1 MDFILFGAP
10 GTGKGTQAEFLQA
23 ELGLTHIATGDL
35 FREHLRNRTRLGLAA
50 QEYMNRGQLVPDE
63 VTIDMVRE
71 RMQRPDI
78 KEGVLFDGFPRTLP
92 QAEALTKLMS
102 ELGLNIDAVIH
113 LDVPTE
119 EIVTRLSGRFICK
132 ECQAPFHKVY
142 NPFQT
147 CPYNK
152 CHGEY
157 LYQRDDDKP
166 ETVRERLDVFYKQ
179 TRPLIEYYQS
189 AGLLHTVS
197 GLGEIDEVKQA
208 ILDVIKSLRQ
218 T

>member
-1 MDFILFGAP
+1 MNLILFGAP

-23 ELGLTHIATGDL
+23 KLGLTHIATGDL
-35 FREHLRNRTRLGLAA
+35 FRHHLKNCTRLGLAA

-71 RMQRPDI
+71 RMQQPDI
-78 KEGVLFDGFPRTLP
+78 KQGVLFDGFPRTLP
-92 QAEALTKLMS
+92 QAEALTKQMS
-102 ELGLNIDAVIH
+102 ELRLKIDGVIH

-119 EIVTRLSGRFICK
+119 EIVTRLSGRLICK
-132 ECQAPFHKVY
+132 ECQAPFHTVY
-142 NPFQT
+142 NPFKT
-147 CPYNK
+147 CPELK

-157 LYQRDDDKP
+157 LYQRDDDGP
-166 ETVRERLDVFYKQ
+166 ETVRERLEVFYKQ
-179 TRPLIEYYQS
+179 TRPLIEYYQK

-208 ILDVIKSLRQ
+208 ILDVISKI
-218 T
+218 

>member
-1 MDFILFGAP
+1 MNLILFGAP

-35 FREHLRNRTRLGLAA
+35 FRDHLKNCTRLGLAA

-78 KEGVLFDGFPRTLP
+78 KQGVLFDGFPCTLP

-102 ELGLNIDAVIH
+102 ELRLKIDGVIH

-119 EIVTRLSGRFICK
+119 EIVTRLSGRLICK

-157 LYQRDDDKP
+157 LYQRDDDRP
-166 ETVRERLDVFYKQ
+166 ETVRERLEVFYKQ
-179 TRPLIEYYQS
+179 TRPLIEYYQK

-197 GLGEIDEVKQA
+197 GLGEIDQVKQA
-208 ILDVIKSLRQ
+208 ILDVISKI
-218 T
+218 

>member
-1 MDFILFGAP
+1 MNLILFGAP

-23 ELGLTHIATGDL
+23 ELGLTHIATGDI
-35 FREHLRNRTRLGLAA
+35 FRDHLKNCTRLGLAA

-71 RMQRPDI
+71 RMQQPDI
-78 KEGVLFDGFPRTLP
+78 KQGVLFDGFPRTLP

-102 ELGLNIDAVIH
+102 ELGLKIDGVIH

-119 EIVTRLSGRFICK
+119 EIVTRLSGRLICK

-157 LYQRDDDKP
+157 LYQRDDDRP
-166 ETVRERLDVFYKQ
+166 ETVRERLGVFYKQ
-179 TRPLIEYYQS
+179 TRPLIEYYRN

-197 GLGEIDEVKQA
+197 GLGEIDQVKQA
-208 ILDVIKSLRQ
+208 ILDVISKI
-218 T
+218 

>member
-1 MDFILFGAP
+1 MNLILFGAP

-23 ELGLTHIATGDL
+23 ELGLTHIATGDI
-35 FREHLRNRTRLGLAA
+35 FRDHLKNCTRLGLAA

-63 VTIDMVRE
+63 VTIDMVHE

-78 KEGVLFDGFPRTLP
+78 KQGVLFDGFPRTLP

-102 ELGLNIDAVIH
+102 ELGLKIDGVIH

-119 EIVTRLSGRFICK
+119 EIVTRLSGRLICK

-166 ETVRERLDVFYKQ
+166 ETVRERLEVFYKQ
-179 TRPLIEYYQS
+179 TRLLIEYYHK

-197 GLGEIDEVKQA
+197 GLGEIDQVKQA
-208 ILDVIKSLRQ
+208 ILDVISKI
-218 T
+218 

>member
-1 MDFILFGAP
+1 MNLILFGAP

-35 FREHLRNRTRLGLAA
+35 FRDNLKNHTRLGLAA

-63 VTIDMVRE
+63 VTIEMVRA
-71 RMQRPDI
+71 RMQQPDI
-78 KEGVLFDGFPRTLP
+78 KQGVLFDGFPRTLP

-102 ELGLNIDAVIH
+102 ELDLKMDGVIH
-113 LDVPTE
+113 LEVPTE
-119 EIVTRLSGRFICK
+119 EIVTRLSGRVICK
-132 ECQAPFHKVY
+132 ECQAPFHKLY

-157 LYQRDDDKP
+157 LYQRDDDRP
-166 ETVRERLDVFYKQ
+166 ETVRERLEVFYKQ
-179 TRPLIEYYQS
+179 TRPLIEYYRNV
-189 AGLLHTVS
+189 GLLHTVS
-197 GLGEIDEVKQA
+197 GLGEIDQVKQA
-208 ILDVIKSLRQ
+208 ILDVICKK
-218 T
+218 

>member
-1 MDFILFGAP
+1 MNLILFGAP

-35 FREHLRNRTRLGLAA
+35 FRDHLKSCTRLGLAA

-71 RMQRPDI
+71 RMQQPDI
-78 KEGVLFDGFPRTLP
+78 KQGILFDGFPRTLP

-102 ELGLNIDAVIH
+102 ELRLKIDGVIH

-119 EIVTRLSGRFICK
+119 EIVTRLSGRLICK
-132 ECQAPFHKVY
+132 ECQVPFHKVY

-152 CHGEY
+152 CHGEH
-157 LYQRDDDKP
+157 LHQRDDDRP
-166 ETVRERLDVFYKQ
+166 ETVRERLEVFFKQ
-179 TRPLIEYYQS
+179 TRPLINYYQK
-189 AGLLHTVS
+189 AGLLHTMS
-197 GLGEIDEVKQA
+197 GLGEIDQVKQA
-208 ILDVIKSLRQ
+208 ILNVISKV
-218 T
+218 

>member
-1 MDFILFGAP
+1 MNLILFGAP

-35 FREHLRNRTRLGLAA
+35 FRDHLKNGTRLGLAA

-71 RMQRPDI
+71 RMQQPDI
-78 KEGVLFDGFPRTLP
+78 KQGVLFDGFPRTLP
-92 QAEALTKLMS
+92 QAEAMAVLLQ
-102 ELGLNIDAVIH
+102 ELGLKIDAVIH
-113 LDVPTE
+113 LEVPTE
-119 EIVTRLSGRFICK
+119 EIVTRLSGRLICK
-132 ECQAPFHKVY
+132 ECQAPFHAIY
-142 NPFQT
+142 NPFKT
-147 CPYNK
+147 CPEHK

-166 ETVRERLDVFYKQ
+166 GTVRARLDVFYKQ
-179 TRPLIEYYQS
+179 TQPLIEYYHK

-197 GLGEIDEVKQA
+197 GMGEINEIKGA
-208 ILDVIKSLRQ
+208 ILGIIKSIPQ
-218 T
+218 

>member
-1 MDFILFGAP
+1 MNLILFGAP

-35 FREHLRNRTRLGLAA
+35 FRDHLKNCTRLGLAA

-78 KEGVLFDGFPRTLP
+78 KQGVLLDGFPRTLP

-102 ELGLNIDAVIH
+102 ELQLKIDGVIH

-119 EIVTRLSGRFICK
+119 EIVTRLSGRLICK

-157 LYQRDDDKP
+157 LYQRDDDRP
-166 ETVRERLDVFYKQ
+166 ETVRERLEVFYKQ
-179 TRPLIEYYQS
+179 TRPLIEYYQK

-197 GLGEIDEVKQA
+197 GLGEIDQVKQA
-208 ILDVIKSLRQ
+208 ILDVISKI
-218 T
+218 

>member
-1 MDFILFGAP
+1 MNLILFGAP

-35 FREHLRNRTRLGLAA
+35 FRDHLKNCTRLGLAA

-78 KEGVLFDGFPRTLP
+78 KQGVLFDGFPRTLP

-102 ELGLNIDAVIH
+102 ELRLKIDGVIH

-119 EIVTRLSGRFICK
+119 EIVTRLSGRLICK

-157 LYQRDDDKP
+157 LYQRDDDRP
-166 ETVRERLDVFYKQ
+166 ETVRERLEVFYKQ
-179 TRPLIEYYQS
+179 TRPLIEYYQK

-197 GLGEIDEVKQA
+197 GLGEIDQVKQA
-208 ILDVIKSLRQ
+208 ILDVISKI
-218 T
+218 

>member
-1 MDFILFGAP
+1 MNLILFGAP

-23 ELGLTHIATGDL
+23 ELGLTHIATGDI
-35 FREHLRNRTRLGLAA
+35 FRDHLKNCTRLGLAA

-71 RMQRPDI
+71 RMQQPVI
-78 KEGVLFDGFPRTLP
+78 KQGVLFDGFPRTLP

-102 ELGLNIDAVIH
+102 ELGLKIDGVIH

-119 EIVTRLSGRFICK
+119 EIVTRLSGRLICK

-157 LYQRDDDKP
+157 LYQRDDDRS
-166 ETVRERLDVFYKQ
+166 ETVRERLEVFYKQ
-179 TRPLIEYYQS
+179 TRPLIEYYHK

-197 GLGEIDEVKQA
+197 GLGEIDQVKQA
-208 ILDVIKSLRQ
+208 ILDVISKI
-218 T
+218 

>member
-1 MDFILFGAP
+1 MNLILFGAP

-23 ELGLTHIATGDL
+23 ELGLTNIATGDI
-35 FREHLRNRTRLGLAA
+35 FRDHLKNCTRLGLAA
-50 QEYMNRGQLVPDE
+50 QEYMNRGQLVPDD

-71 RMQRPDI
+71 RMQQPDI
-78 KEGVLFDGFPRTLP
+78 KQGILFDGFPRTLP

-102 ELGLNIDAVIH
+102 ELRLKIDGVIH

-119 EIVTRLSGRFICK
+119 EIVTRLSGRLICK
-132 ECQAPFHKVY
+132 ECQVPFHKVY

-157 LYQRDDDKP
+157 LYQRDDDRS
-166 ETVRERLDVFYKQ
+166 ETVRERLEVFYEQ
-179 TRPLIEYYQS
+179 TRPLIEYYQK

-197 GLGEIDEVKQA
+197 GLGEIDQVKQA
-208 ILDVIKSLRQ
+208 ILDVISKI
-218 T
+218 